1 MHQFSA
7 QSIFMQKTTP
17 SIMTKTFF
25 CRLTLLFIGCL
36 MLLLTPSAF
45 ASSDPHDIIRNG
57 KFYADLRHRYEHVD
71 QSGFSKD
78 ATASTFRSRFGL
90 ISGEYQGFQAS
101 IELDSVGTIGTSRY
115 NSTINGKTQ
124 FPTVA
129 DPIVNELNALWI
141 AYNGLPDTGIKV
153 GRQPINLDNQRF
165 IGTVGFRQNDQTY
178 DAAAITN
185 TSIENLHLYY
195 SYTDK
200 VNRVQGHQN
209 PAGKLNSQIHMGRAE
224 YEINPNHKII
234 AYTYWLDFNN
244 IQGFTAASSGLS
256 SKTYGLRLIGKQPV
270 TNDFDFLYVVEGAR
284 QHENGKNASNYSAEY
299 YHVAPGIGWNGFTVE
314 AGIESLSGDGQNAF
328 GTPLATLHAHNG
340 WADIFLVTPVNGLQD
355 RYLRATYKASGIN
368 RWIDNTVVQLVYH
381 DFNSVRGTANYGSEW
396 NFDITRVFTE
406 RDMMPISYMKSWSFG
421 VRYADYEAQD
431 FAQDTR
437 KGWITLGAR
446 F

>member
-1 MHQFSA
+1 
-7 QSIFMQKTTP
+7 MQKTTL
-17 SIMTKTFF
+17 SIMNKTFS
-25 CRLTLLFIGCL
+25 CRITLLFIGCL
-36 MLLLTPSAF
+36 ILLLTPSAF

-57 KFYADLRHRYEHVD
+57 KFYTDLRHRYEHVD
-71 QSGFSKD
+71 QSGFSND

-90 ISGEYQGFQAS
+90 ISGDYQGFQAS
-101 IELDSVGTIGTSRY
+101 IELDSVGTIGSSRY
-115 NSTINGKTQ
+115 NSTTNGKGQ
-124 FPTVA
+124 FPVVA
-129 DPIVNELNALWI
+129 DPIVNELNALWVS
-141 AYNGLPDTGIKV
+141 YKGLPDTGIKV

-165 IGTVGFRQNDQTY
+165 IGTVGFRQNDQTF

-185 TSIENLHLYY
+185 TSIENLKLYY

-200 VNRVQGHQN
+200 VNRVTGHQN
-209 PAGKLNSQIHMGRAE
+209 PAGKLNSQIHMGHAE
-224 YEINPNHKII
+224 YEFMPNQKII

-244 IQGFTAASSGLS
+244 IAGFTAASSGLS
-256 SKTYGLRLIGKQPV
+256 SKTYGLRLVGKAPI
-270 TNDFDFLYVVEGAR
+270 TDAFDLLYVVEGAR
-284 QHENGKNASNYSAEY
+284 QHDNGKNSSDYSATY
-299 YHVAPGIGWNGFTVE
+299 YHVAPGVGWKGFTAE
-314 AGIESLSGDGQNAF
+314 IGIESLSGNGQNAF

-340 WADIFLVTPVNGLQD
+340 WADKFLVTPVDGLQD
-355 RYLRATYKASGIN
+355 IYLRATYKASGIN

-381 DFNSVRGTANYGSEW
+381 DFNSERGNDNYGTEW

-421 VRYADYEAQD
+421 VRYADYDAQD